1 MKKLLIFF
9 AIVTLTNLNAQEK
22 QNDATWE
29 ETIGF
34 IKKYKNNFSPDS
46 KYDIFTNYKFDIYS
60 DRIVEY
66 YEFNDEYRKERS
78 KYKNII
84 YLSKLMKVEDKLKED
99 LDIIVRTTGN
109 DVFITEERSY
119 YHPQEKR
126 WIYIETKKRSR
137 SYDLLYVPNREMY
150 PRLLKAFKQLAYL
163 ATKKRE
169 EKRKQSGDKF

>member
-1 MKKLLIFF
+1 MKKILILF
-9 AIVTLTNLNAQEK
+9 IIITSVSINAQEK

-46 KYDIFTNYKFDIYS
+46 EYDIYTNYKFDIYS

-66 YEFNDEYRKERS
+66 YEFNNEYRKELS
-78 KYKNII
+78 KHKKII
-84 YLSKLMKVEDKLKED
+84 YLSKLMKVEDKFKKD
-99 LDIIVRTTGN
+99 LDILLYTTGK
-109 DVFITEERSY
+109 DILKTSEKYY
-119 YHPQEKR
+119 YHPQKKQ
-126 WIYIETKKRSR
+126 WIYIETEKSSSSFR
-137 SYDLLYVPNREMY
+137 LLYVPNREMY

-169 EKRKQSGDKF
+169 EKRKQSGEKF